1 MHDSIINMFGYSLL
15 FPASAKQL
23 ILSAMLGFIIGLE
36 REKRG
41 KAASIKTFS
50 MISTGSCLFAIL
62 SIQAAV
68 GLDPK
73 TYDGTRIAAQMV
85 SGLGFLGGGVIFK
98 HDNRVEGVT
107 TAALIWL
114 TAAIGMACGFNQIAL
129 VLWSFV
135 VGAAIHT
142 AAYFVHK
149 VIFYIRYNRRK
160 RREALENAS

>member
-1 MHDSIINMFGYSLL
+1 MHDSIINIFGYSLF
-15 FPASAKQL
+15 FPATAKQL
-23 ILSAMLGFIIGLE
+23 ILSGMLGFIIGLD

-50 MISTGSCLFAIL
+50 MICTGSCLFTIL
-62 SIQAAV
+62 SIEAAV

-98 HDNRVEGVT
+98 HDNKIEGVT

-114 TAAIGMACGFNQIAL
+114 TAAIGMACGFNRIAL
-129 VLWSFV
+129 VLWAFI
-135 VGAAIHT
+135 VGATIHT
-142 AAYFVHK
+142 MADFVHRM
-149 VIFYIRYNRRK
+149 IFAIRYRKRK
-160 RREALENAS
+160 RREAIENAN